1 MTPLPI
7 VTQPEPDESWRS
19 YLARVA
25 TLYHCTSETLG
36 AHLGLR
42 DTGRWPA
49 HHGITLDSDRTRHAA
64 DILGLDPAQVTA
76 MHLQRWDGI
85 AIDIAALTG
94 AAPRRWKIVPLS
106 WTYLTHPRPCPDC
119 LPQDGF
125 EHLSWYLPWVTHC
138 TRHATLLG
146 PGDDEVRRSSS
157 PAARTVDLLRLLNA
171 DFANFADEAVQAPT
185 ALRAWLEAAVLV
197 AASEARTDWRTPPSA
212 ADADRWL
219 SQASAIALADTR
231 EDAEAEV
238 RQVIQQPSVRA
249 GRYARA
255 NLYSPPMRD
264 LIDSALARWGRRR
277 PTSSR

>member
-25 TLYHCTSETLG
+25 TAYHCTSETLG

-42 DTGRWPA
+42 DAGRWPA

-94 AAPRRWKIVPLS
+94 AAPRHWKIVPLS

-125 EHLSWYLPWVTHC
+125 EHLSWYLPLGHR

-171 DFANFADEAVQAPT
+171 DFANFAGEALQAPT

-197 AASEARTDWRTPPSA
+197 AASEARTDWRAPPAQPTRTAGSARPAPSPSRILAKTPKPECARSF
-212 ADADRWL
+212 DSRQ
-219 SQASAIALADTR
+219 SEPADTPER
-231 EDAEAEV
+231 T
-238 RQVIQQPSVRA
+238 ST
-249 GRYARA
+249 ARPCA
-255 NLYSPPMRD
+255 
-264 LIDSALARWGRRR
+264 I
-277 PTSSR
+277 